1 MKSTLPI
8 ITFLVLLIASC
19 SNSASSEQARPKTP
33 EELKLELKNQELN
46 DPTTYL
52 SAENVTM
59 TENKVKTRDAGL
71 FRDAEYKTDGYFI
84 EGSIKNTATLAK
96 YKDVILTVTL
106 FSQTETVIEEKDYV
120 IYEFYGPNSVN
131 AFSFKINPPSATNKF
146 NVVVKDAKPAN

>member
-1 MKSTLPI
+1 MKQILSILF
-8 ITFLVLLIASC
+8 FLVLFITSC
-19 SNSASSEQARPKTP
+19 SDSVSTEQERPKTP
-33 EELKLELKNQELN
+33 EELKMELKNQELN

-59 TENKVKTRDAGL
+59 TENKVKTREAGL

-84 EGSIKNTATLAK
+84 EGNIKNTATIAK

-120 IYEFYGPNSVN
+120 VYEFYAPNSVSS
-131 AFSFKINPPSATNKF
+131 FSFKINPPSATNKF
-146 NVVVKDAKPAN
+146 NVAVKGAKPAN